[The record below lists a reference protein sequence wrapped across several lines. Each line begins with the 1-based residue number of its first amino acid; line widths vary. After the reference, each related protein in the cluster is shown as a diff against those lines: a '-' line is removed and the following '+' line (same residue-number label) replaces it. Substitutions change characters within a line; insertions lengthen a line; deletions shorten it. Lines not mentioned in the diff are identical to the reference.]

1 VGAGKEVAVRYI
13 LLTTQG
19 PEHIE
24 AWKHATPE
32 ERQAE
37 IDRTVAWFREHGAA
51 GRIVGGEE
59 LGRPSQAK
67 TVRKRGIS
75 DGPFIETKEMLGGF
89 IVVEVASEAE
99 ALEMAAGWPG
109 LEWDGDA
116 VEVRPVGS
124 SEAEVDA
131 PGG

>member
-1 VGAGKEVAVRYI
+1 VRYI
-13 LLTTQG
+13 LMTIASL
-19 PEHIE
+19 EHVE
-24 AWKHATPE
+24 AWRSATAGE
-32 ERQAE
+32 KRAE
-37 IDRTVAWFREHGAA
+37 IDRVKAWFREHGAA
-51 GRIVGGEE
+51 GRITGGEE
-59 LGRPSQAK
+59 LSWPHQAK
-67 TVRKRGIS
+67 TVRKRGIT
-75 DGPFIETKEMLGGF
+75 DGPFVETKEMLGGF